1 MSRGKAFLVPEAACR
16 QAISVQLKNNCMES
30 EQSHRN
36 LPNMSTPISILFFS
50 YFSGLFFLPSFF
62 FFFLLCALY
71 SDKNECKQTEG
82 FNQQMLFMKGLL
94 FTQIPVLYYWNTYKN
109 SSYRRPCIACLSH
122 VLVSHKFHCIGE
134 IFMLQNIRYCY
145 ALILVNMAY

>member
-1 MSRGKAFLVPEAACR
+1 MNNLFLISTDSLKQSLKTILFLKVNCDFSCHDNTLHHTYSWPLPTYVMFWQYNQHKKSNMSRGKAFLVPEAACR

-82 FNQQMLFMKGLL
+82 FNQ
-94 FTQIPVLYYWNTYKN
+94 
-109 SSYRRPCIACLSH
+109 
-122 VLVSHKFHCIGE
+122 
-134 IFMLQNIRYCY
+134 
-145 ALILVNMAY
+145 